1 MKIENIFEIYTRK
14 CYISHFLEMTF
25 LNVLNE
31 CPDECPINDLNFL
44 FSIEIEICNHLKKTC
59 IFPSFGFLKSIEID

>member
-14 CYISHFLEMTF
+14 CYISHFLVKTF

-31 CPDECPINDLNFL
+31 CPDKCPINDLSFL
-44 FSIEIEICNHLKKTC
+44 FSIEIELLSFEKK
-59 IFPSFGFLKSIEID
+59 IDHSSLLGF